1 MYLQYT
7 PLQPKLYCTDV
18 PYTYVAYLLTTYK
31 ATAITRNMFKHKCG
45 GASTEVASYPGPFSC
60 TILFPYACIAHEKG
74 PGYEASTEGE
84 NREQKREG
92 EEVKEE

>member
-1 MYLQYT
+1 
-7 PLQPKLYCTDV
+7 
-18 PYTYVAYLLTTYK
+18 
-31 ATAITRNMFKHKCG
+31 MFKHKCG

-60 TILFPYACIAHEKG
+60 AILFPYACIAHEKG